1 MDIWEGCKIKSP
13 KVWSYTAQLQPS
25 PTPGTHNQHFCS
37 NPLDITS
44 MWCGGNDGWIVIILS
59 WNYFFLVEANWNIC
73 SFLNKLHRFHQKAN
87 LWHYDGCIMRR
98 HGPDPNQLLWKS
110 DRSPLGHF
118 PLLIGGLHNY
128 QSLTSQSNEDLWI
141 DGVKNARV
149 LPRWSF
155 EFKPRKDLTWAAI

>member
-1 MDIWEGCKIKSP
+1 MGRVQEKNHPKFGLIQLNFNPLPPLATIIKKFAFTPLTSHQCGVVVMMDGL
-13 KVWSYTAQLQPS
+13 WSYYLET
-25 PTPGTHNQHFCS
+25 
-37 NPLDITS
+37 I
-44 MWCGGNDGWIVIILS
+44 
-59 WNYFFLVEANWNIC
+59 FFLVEANWNRC

-87 LWHYDGCIMRR
+87 LWQYDGCIMRR

-128 QSLTSQSNEDLWI
+128 QSLTSHSNEDLWI